1 MMDELIKTLR
11 ADWPEILVEKHWM
24 MDSDAIEKQRSE
36 AADAIEVLRE
46 RVKRVENNN
55 RELRGSK
62 ERVYAATDLRQ
73 PTQAS
78 QPKAVTVTV
87 VSAAAA
93 DRIEALQAEVTRL
106 KDKLSVETE
115 PSPYCPICGSC
126 GEEGCCGS
134 RRCLYP
140 AALQEQSK

>member
-1 MMDELIKTLR
+1 MSDRTEAMENLIEPCPNDLVQRLR
-11 ADWPEILVEKHWM
+11 ADVFYGDARLANMDKHNPLHM
-24 MDSDAIEKQRSE
+24 E
-36 AADAIEVLRE
+36 
-46 RVKRVENNN
+46 
-55 RELRGSK
+55 
-62 ERVYAATDLRQ
+62 
-73 PTQAS
+73 
-78 QPKAVTVTV
+78 
-87 VSAAAA
+87 AA

-115 PSPYCPICGSC
+115 PSPYCPICASC